1 MKTKAC
7 SKCGEVKDMSEF
19 HRSPTSTD
27 GRTSRCRTCRSE
39 DSRTYSERRHRA
51 EETALQAAL
60 GLDDSDVDL
69 E

>member
-7 SKCGEVKDMSEF
+7 SKCGEVKEMSEF

-27 GRTSRCRTCRSE
+27 GRTSRCGSCRSE
-39 DSRTYSERRHRA
+39 DLRTYSERRHQA
-51 EETALQAAL
+51 EEAALQSGL
-60 GLDDSDVDL
+60 GFDDSDVDP